1 MYLDSSG
8 KTFSG
13 SILSSAPLS
22 ILYASNRLSHFF
34 LGFFWSFMCRFSV
47 TYRVDFGYFLHAN
60 DFCDHRLQIVRIVG
74 IEKRVLLMDTTTSS
88 QIWPLKWW
96 WWPLG
101 MTSAAH
107 DKYYTGP
114 YAPQCIYIDCIY
126 NPQAGGE
133 GVERG
138 LTRGDGKHGTCGPPE
153 RRPVERERS
162 RPGELPK
169 RGCLV
174 FIMQIIPYHID
185 WFNF

>member
-1 MYLDSSG
+1 
-8 KTFSG
+8 
-13 SILSSAPLS
+13 
-22 ILYASNRLSHFF
+22 
-34 LGFFWSFMCRFSV
+34 MCRFSV

-153 RRPVERERS
+153 RRPVERKRS
-162 RPGELPK
+162 RPGGSGNTTEHKNP
-169 RGCLV
+169 R
-174 FIMQIIPYHID
+174 ID
-185 WFNF
+185 LLDSGVRWSITMIFCVASTQFHH

>member
-1 MYLDSSG
+1 
-8 KTFSG
+8 
-13 SILSSAPLS
+13 
-22 ILYASNRLSHFF
+22 
-34 LGFFWSFMCRFSV
+34 MCRFSV

-74 IEKRVLLMDTTTSS
+74 IEKCVLLMDTTTSS

-169 RGCLV
+169 WGCLV
-174 FIMQIIPYHID
+174 FIMKIIPYHID